1 MAPKKE
7 KAPAASSKPAKSGG
21 GKQKKKKWSKG
32 KQKEK
37 VNNAV
42 LFDQATYDKL
52 LIEVPKYKQITP
64 SVLSER
70 LRINGSLARRAIK
83 DLMERGLIRMVSI
96 HSSQQIFTRATNT

>member
-21 GKQKKKKWSKG
+21 GKQK
-32 KQKEK
+32 EK

-52 LIEVPKYKQITP
+52 LTEVPKYKQITP